1 MRDFDVGDRSST
13 WLELFFDLCFAAVI
27 AALADG
33 LQAEPT
39 LEGLWPFLALFV
51 PVWWVWTQFTW
62 FASAWDNDDLVH
74 RVGTLAAMLLVIVLA
89 ASIPRVLD
97 GNGTLFALA
106 YAGMQALLVVMFA
119 RVLRHA
125 GPAHRLARNSMIGD
139 LIGGLIMA
147 SSLWF
152 DGPTRSWL
160 WAIAVIELMVVPIFA
175 RRSFDG
181 QPFDPRHLPERYG
194 LFTIIVLG
202 ESVVTV
208 GIGLGEVRFD
218 GGAVASAV
226 LGFGIAAAIWWSYF
240 ETVSSTALERDHTW
254 PSFVWGYGH
263 LLGYAGIAVT
273 AVGVELAIEAGAQAD
288 HALSLASRLMLCGG
302 AAAFLLSL
310 VAVHAAERGR
320 TGAGMVQ
327 RWATIVALIAIAFIA
342 RGWPPAAIVG
352 AVFVMLVITVTFDV
366 VQVGGQGLAAD
377 HLPDLSP
384 DEEPAAIEG

>member
-1 MRDFDVGDRSST
+1 MALPRLVRSGLVGLDPVHLVR
-13 WLELFFDLCFAAVI
+13 V
-27 AALADG
+27 G
-33 LQAEPT
+33 L
-39 LEGLWPFLALFV
+39 
-51 PVWWVWTQFTW
+51 
-62 FASAWDNDDLVH
+62 DNDDLVH
-74 RVGTLAAMLLVIVLA
+74 RVGMLAAMLLVIVLA

-97 GNGTLFALA
+97 GNGTLFVLA

-240 ETVSSTALERDHTW
+240 ETVSSTAL
-254 PSFVWGYGH
+254 
-263 LLGYAGIAVT
+263 
-273 AVGVELAIEAGAQAD
+273 
-288 HALSLASRLMLCGG
+288 
-302 AAAFLLSL
+302 
-310 VAVHAAERGR
+310 
-320 TGAGMVQ
+320 
-327 RWATIVALIAIAFIA
+327 
-342 RGWPPAAIVG
+342 
-352 AVFVMLVITVTFDV
+352 
-366 VQVGGQGLAAD
+366 
-377 HLPDLSP
+377 
-384 DEEPAAIEG
+384 